1 MKRCQ
6 NWQQEYLDV
15 NPLQGKITGLNS
27 ALSSSDTILSTPQ
40 LGGRNCHA
48 GGLGKRRQGEYVTN
62 FLVNMTMQQI
72 FDRKHPITHAFPDS
86 SEWATLD
93 GSMTKL
99 KFPHLLVLR
108 QQAIDALNG
117 GTGVVDAA
125 GGSGHVSMALGLAGV
140 QSTIVDPRESV
151 GKLPG
156 RDRKIWNRAM
166 HKRRMHSLQPNLEL
180 VDDGSTMYCQPVQYS
195 SYRAWFGKP
204 VEFRHDEQASLPVC
218 EGDHYLLSNC
228 TAIVALHP
236 DKATDAIVD
245 VAIQRQVPLVIV
257 PCCVFFRLFPH
268 RRRPGIDKPVS
279 THEDLLHFLSG
290 KDPTIRRT
298 TLPFEGA
305 NTILWSVF

>member
-1 MKRCQ
+1 LMLSMAVLASSMPLVDPDMSP
-6 NWQQEYLDV
+6 WHLDWLV
-15 NPLQGKITGLNS
+15 YSPQSSIQGMRRTFNVFV
-27 ALSSSDTILSTPQ
+27 ALSCTS
-40 LGGRNCHA
+40 R
-48 GGLGKRRQGEYVTN
+48 
-62 FLVNMTMQQI
+62 
-72 FDRKHPITHAFPDS
+72 PIT
-86 SEWATLD
+86 E
-93 GSMTKL
+93 
-99 KFPHLLVLR
+99 PHPSR
-108 QQAIDALNG
+108 ALF
-117 GTGVVDAA
+117 
-125 GGSGHVSMALGLAGV
+125 
-140 QSTIVDPRESV
+140 IRESV